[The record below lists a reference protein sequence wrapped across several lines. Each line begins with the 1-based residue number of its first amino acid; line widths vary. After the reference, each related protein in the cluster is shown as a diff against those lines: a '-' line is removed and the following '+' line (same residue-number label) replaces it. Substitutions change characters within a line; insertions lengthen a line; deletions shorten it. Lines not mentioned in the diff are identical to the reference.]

1 MDFVLFFY
9 INNNRN
15 FKIRVDW
22 KREKERKK
30 EGKREKIWLVW
41 FIMMYYY
48 IVFGKLVID
57 LLYLLLKLKIIMS
70 LGIINGNNELKV
82 KVIVWKKV
90 RN

>member
-9 INNNRN
+9 IDNKRN

-48 IVFGKLVID
+48 IVFEKLVID